1 MSRFVAIAVG
11 VAITCLTL
19 TTSAQ
24 ALNTRTWISGVGID
38 QAGCGPIAN
47 PCRTLQYAHD
57 NTSAGG
63 EIDVK
68 DSAGYGS
75 VTISKAISIVGDGSI
90 SGVLG
95 TASADAI
102 VINAGAAD
110 TIVLR
115 GLTIEGAGVATN
127 GVVFNSGGKLDIT
140 NCVVQNFTSSGI
152 RLQPASGSPVF
163 VISNTTAS
171 HNSQIGL
178 WYYPPSQSTAAGTIT
193 IDHVTATDH
202 PNGSGISLANA
213 NSSGILKAFVSNSLA
228 ANNNIG
234 GIFINNATV
243 MIDLCAAVSN
253 GIGFNI
259 YSGSVTIGRSTASN
273 NGTGLSNGG
282 TTLSFRNNQFS
293 GNTTA
298 TSGTIGTAT
307 LN

>member
-1 MSRFVAIAVG
+1 MSKFATTAVG
-11 VAITCLTL
+11 SAVACLLLATP
-19 TTSAQ
+19 AQ
-24 ALNTRTWISGVGID
+24 ALNTRTWISGTGVD

-57 NTSAGG
+57 NTSPGG

-68 DSAGYGS
+68 DSAGYGT

-102 VINAGAAD
+102 VINAGVSD
-110 TIVLR
+110 TIILR
-115 GLTIEGAGVATN
+115 GLTIEGAGVASN

-163 VISNTTAS
+163 FIANTVTS
-171 HNSQIGL
+171 HNSQIGV
-178 WYYPPSQSTAAGTIT
+178 WYIPPSQSSANGTIT
-193 IDHVTATDH
+193 IDRVTATGH
-202 PNGSGISLANA
+202 PQGSGISLANG

-228 ANNNIG
+228 ANNNVG
-234 GIFINNATV
+234 GIFVNNATV
-243 MIDLCAAVSN
+243 TIDLCAANSN
-253 GIGFNI
+253 GIGF
-259 YSGSVTIGRSTASN
+259 YVFGGSVTIGRSTASN
-273 NGTGLSNGG
+273 NGTGLSAGG
-282 TTLSFRNNQFS
+282 TTLSFKNNQFS

-298 TSGTIGTAT
+298 ISGTVGTAT